1 MKKYYKNKLN
11 RILKQIDIDLSKDY
25 ISYYSIKN
33 FLNYTNNKNYKK
45 LKKYLYNKWLS
56 KKYIIDNYDKIEWAL
71 YDYTPAFC
79 SIFWVK
85 HSFVFRH

>member
-45 LKKYLYNKWLS
+45 LKKYLYNK
-56 KKYIIDNYDKIEWAL
+56 
-71 YDYTPAFC
+71 
-79 SIFWVK
+79 
-85 HSFVFRH
+85 